1 MFITFEGSEGS
12 GKTSQ
17 IESLTGFLCRSGY
30 DVLTTREPGGTGIG
44 EQIRAVLSNLENTAM
59 QPRTEILLF
68 QASRAQ
74 LVEEVIQPHLR
85 KGGVVLCDRYADSTL
100 AYQGYGYQLELEPLR
115 ALISFATGGLKPDLT
130 LFLDVEVEEG
140 LRRRT
145 KGGDLNR
152 LDTYE
157 LDFYKRVRQGYMQLI
172 SEEPNRWVMI
182 DAGGPPD
189 QVQAAI
195 RRVVLERLQQP
206 G

>member
-1 MFITFEGSEGS
+1 
-12 GKTSQ
+12 
-17 IESLTGFLCRSGY
+17 
-30 DVLTTREPGGTGIG
+30 LTTREPGGTGIG

-140 LRRRT
+140 LRRRAR
-145 KGGDLNR
+145 GGELNR

-172 SEEPNRWVMI
+172 FEEPHRWVII

-195 RRVVLERLQQP
+195 RRVVLERLQHS